1 MNTHIAVARFEDV
14 CKTVCASRCVSA
26 LPSFSPHHI
35 GSLAKESRQLYC
47 RGVELKPISS
57 PLRPTVACREQA
69 CPFRVLWFC
78 QHSPVGLTQ

>member
-47 RGVELKPISS
+47 RGVELKRTSQLLTIS
-57 PLRPTVACREQA
+57 C
-69 CPFRVLWFC
+69 
-78 QHSPVGLTQ
+78 

>member
-35 GSLAKESRQLYC
+35 GSLAKESR
-47 RGVELKPISS
+47 RFTAE
-57 PLRPTVACREQA
+57 
-69 CPFRVLWFC
+69 
-78 QHSPVGLTQ
+78 GLN